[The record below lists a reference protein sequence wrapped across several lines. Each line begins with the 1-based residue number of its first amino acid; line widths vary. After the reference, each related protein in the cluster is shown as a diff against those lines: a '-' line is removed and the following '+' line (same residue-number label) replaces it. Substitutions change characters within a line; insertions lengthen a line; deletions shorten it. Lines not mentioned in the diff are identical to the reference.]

1 MEHREGISKP
11 DPLDCSI
18 LVLYERNRSQ
28 LMDSSQVH
36 MYIHIYIYIYIYKHE
51 P

>member
-36 MYIHIYIYIYIYKHE
+36 MYIHIYISMNLNSALI
-51 P
+51 